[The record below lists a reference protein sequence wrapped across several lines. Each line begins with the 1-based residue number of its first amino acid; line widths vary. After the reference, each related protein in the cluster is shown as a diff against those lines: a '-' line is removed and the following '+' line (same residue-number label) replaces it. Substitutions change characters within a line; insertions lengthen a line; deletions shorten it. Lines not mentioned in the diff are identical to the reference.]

1 MLLCYTVFLSFMYPK
16 TKHFLFW
23 ERHELI
29 ELGSQHEPLH
39 PPTCQPDGLKGL
51 ISSQN
56 RHHKL
61 QPDGLKGLISSQNR
75 HHRLQPD
82 GLKGLISSQNHH
94 HKLQPDGLKGLISS
108 QNRHHKLP
116 ACEEPAMEDGWV
128 TDLRCSPAP
137 PPTGSP

>member
-1 MLLCYTVFLSFMYPK
+1 MYPK

-56 RHHKL
+56 RHHK
-61 QPDGLKGLISSQNR
+61 
-75 HHRLQPD
+75 LQPD